1 MKKLILFMLMISL
14 FLSGCSDKTKNR
26 DVLSKVQEENKIVV
40 GVKYDSKPFGFIDKD
55 NQLKGFDIDIAKGIA
70 KRILGD
76 ENSVE
81 FKQVT
86 PSNRILKLS
95 SGEIDMIVA
104 TMTISQSRMELVEFT
119 QPYYKIGQAVLVK
132 KNSDI
137 YSTKD
142 LNKRRVAIILGS
154 VSEKQL
160 RLLAPDAK
168 IKGYKTYSEA
178 YSALLK
184 GEADAISSDDS
195 ILYGF
200 LYDNKSL
207 RILPERYTKENYA
220 IAYRKDEKS
229 KKFGEKVEEALL
241 DMQKRGEIIQIKR
254 KWIR

>member
-1 MKKLILFMLMISL
+1 MKKLILFLLLISL

-26 DVLSKVQEENKIVV
+26 DVLSKVQGENKIVV

-76 ENSVE
+76 ENAVE

>member
-1 MKKLILFMLMISL
+1 MKKLILFLLLISL

-26 DVLSKVQEENKIVV
+26 DVLSKVQGENKIVV
-40 GVKYDSKPFGFIDKD
+40 ALKYHSKPFGFIDKD
-55 NQLKGFDIDIAKGIA
+55 NKLKGFDIDIAKGIA

-76 ENSVE
+76 ENAVE

-104 TMTISQSRMELVEFT
+104 TMTISQSRMNLVEFT
-119 QPYYKIGQAVLVK
+119 QPYYKIGQAVMVK
-132 KNSDI
+132 KDSGI

-142 LNKRRVAIILGS
+142 LNKKRVAIILGS

-178 YSALLK
+178 YSALLNGK
-184 GEADAISSDDS
+184 TDAISSDDS

-254 KWIR
+254 KWIK